1 MSDGNGAA
9 DDVGGDDDEAAS
21 WLPLRRTPV
30 VPPFSRATVSLI
42 LSQLMIIW
50 IFTAIIFQWT
60 PLWVRVMVLLGVVVL
75 TFAAVPVI
83 GRLRH
88 PQVAVNLAD
97 GRIRAGRR
105 TVAFED
111 LSTAHILVASTPKK
125 RTISLLLEDGAGLRA
140 AVNLRDQDEQPLSDS
155 ESRVLLEII
164 ERSDIRMPVA
174 REDPQGRFGRFN
186 FPTNLTKAD
195 AIALVTNPPRFA
207 DPLPIPPAV

>member
-1 MSDGNGAA
+1 M
-9 DDVGGDDDEAAS
+9 
-21 WLPLRRTPV
+21 
-30 VPPFSRATVSLI
+30 LI
-42 LSQLMIIW
+42 LIALRVFDWMPFWMRIVII
-50 IFTAIIFQWT
+50 
-60 PLWVRVMVLLGVVVL
+60 LGVPTIAL
-75 TFAAVPVI
+75 GAIPVI

-88 PQVAVNLAD
+88 PQVVVNLAD
-97 GRIRAGRR
+97 GRLRAGHR

-125 RTISLLLEDGAGLRA
+125 RTISLVLEDGAGLRA

-155 ESRVLLEII
+155 ESRALLEIV

-207 DPLPIPPAV
+207 EPLPIPPAV

>member
-21 WLPLRRTPV
+21 WLPLRRAPV
-30 VPPFSRATVSLI
+30 VPLFSRIGVLLFLSQTSLLI
-42 LSQLMIIW
+42 LIALRVFDWMPFWMRIVII
-50 IFTAIIFQWT
+50 
-60 PLWVRVMVLLGVVVL
+60 LGVPTIAL
-75 TFAAVPVI
+75 AAIPVI

-155 ESRVLLEII
+155 ESRVLLEIV